1 MDFDFSSEEPKKG
14 GIGFSDHSP
23 NNAGGISPPGLGL
36 SSSDDFE
43 HISGDKL
50 SDNDYDLLGSSL
62 INAPST
68 NIGATSDKQNLLDGF
83 SFTETTKESDF
94 GFDSSPKFGS
104 PAHQKTSTIDFMQA
118 ERNEPPPLPKQ
129 APLKPSS
136 SVTVSSSLLDEIEDD
151 YLNPY
156 AAKKQSAPIL
166 SAAQQQWD
174 KDSDDEFGKRTPSPD
189 PFVQTR
195 TALEQQQNRAAV
207 VPPVSEPSA
216 LAPVKPLEPEVI
228 VKPTPV
234 EAPKKPE
241 KPIEVPKPKVEEV
254 KPVKKPEPGPKAS
267 SSSTSSSSSSKVG
280 LTAAEEIF
288 CKIGLG
294 ELAFL
299 LCITFCF
306 I

>member
-1 MDFDFSSEEPKKG
+1 MDFDFSSEEPKKSG
-14 GIGFSDHSP
+14 FGFSDHSP

-50 SDNDYDLLGSSL
+50 LDNDYDLLGSSL

-68 NIGATSDKQNLLDGF
+68 NFGTTSDKQNLLDGF
-83 SFTETTKESDF
+83 SFTETAKESDF

-118 ERNEPPPLPKQ
+118 ERNEPPPLPNE
-129 APLKPSS
+129 APLKPSAPA
-136 SVTVSSSLLDEIEDD
+136 TVSSSLLDEIEDD

-156 AAKKQSAPIL
+156 AAKKQSAPVA
-166 SAAQQQWD
+166 SAQHWD
-174 KDSDDEFGKRTPSPD
+174 KDSDDDFGKRTPSPD

-195 TALEQQQNRAAV
+195 TALDQQQSRAAAAP
-207 VPPVSEPSA
+207 PPVS
-216 LAPVKPLEPEVI
+216 APAPAKPLEPEVI
-228 VKPTPV
+228 IKPIPV
-234 EAPKKPE
+234 EAPKKQE

-254 KPVKKPEPGPKAS
+254 KPIKKPEPAQKAA
-267 SSSTSSSSSSKVG
+267 SSSSSSSTAG

-294 ELAFL
+294 E
-299 LCITFCF
+299 
-306 I
+306 